1 MNYGKYDNQSEY
13 IICFCHITGQYG
25 VHIKWNDEHI
35 PNSPFKVTVSPDG
48 GSARQVTIHA
58 FKDRGL
64 AVSLLIIILN
74 VCIQINHR
82 SFCGLLYSK

>member
-1 MNYGKYDNQSEY
+1 MKLNMKVNTFTW
-13 IICFCHITGQYG
+13 IIILSGQYG

-64 AVSLLIIILN
+64 AVSN
-74 VCIQINHR
+74 PYDKWA
-82 SFCGLLYSK
+82 STSMS